1 MTSEYLQNQV
11 KAGLLD
17 PVPASRDL
25 GLRILETAR
34 TRLKDAGI
42 AEASNETRFDCA
54 YTCVRALADL
64 GLRLHGLRTSS
75 RPGHH
80 MAAIQNLKHTLGV
93 DDATIRIL
101 DGLRKQRNLAGY
113 DGDLVTGS
121 ALAECIKQ
129 ASALLDKVEHRLRQE
144 GWTTDK
150 PT

>member
-1 MTSEYLQNQV
+1 MISDYLRNQV

-17 PVPASRDL
+17 EVPASRDL

-42 AEASNETRFDCA
+42 VQASNETRFDCA
-54 YTCVRALADL
+54 YTCVRALGDL
-64 GLRLHGLRTSS
+64 GLLLHGLRTSS

-93 DDATIRIL
+93 DDPTIRLL

-113 DGDLVTGS
+113 DGDLVTDS

-129 ASALLDKVEHRLRQE
+129 ATALLTRAEERLRNE
-144 GWTTDK
+144 GWI
-150 PT
+150 